1 MIRRREIL
9 SVEDGPRG
17 AGDVRGRGERGDTL
31 IEVLLALMVLGLT
44 AVALLLA
51 FSTSISGSARHR
63 EIATANTVL
72 DSASQLAI
80 AQIQANSNLFSCNFA
95 SPETPTTFVT
105 QPPDGVSFASLPTA
119 NYGSFSA
126 SVSNV
131 EYWNGTS
138 FQDAQNDPTALNQA
152 CLANVPMEVTVE
164 VQGSG
169 MTLYNSFVVNLPSG
183 SLGASSNTSNGVASQ
198 LVFTSPTNSAES
210 ATGEPGV
217 PFSPQPVISV
227 LDNQSQLDA
236 TDLSPIV
243 LSIESPNYGATISG
257 CTADDPHGQ
266 ATFSGC
272 VITGPSATYVI
283 QATVLGQSLVSD
295 PSGPGVNANSVNSA
309 GSFWQSAPNWYT
321 TTFSVTVSG
330 SPDQVT
336 FIAAP
341 VAATSGALLQ
351 TQPLIQIINPLT
363 HLVDTSATGTVTL
376 TLSGGELASC
386 TNNAPG
392 KTVTTSADEETITTN
407 ATLGVVSL
415 ANCTFSGAIF
425 YNAAAYPAGPDATTY
440 SVTASYTGAVP
451 ATSSI
456 AVTGP
461 GTNTSQFQL
470 SFVTQPG
477 GVSSTSASSAFSL
490 QPAVEIEDAFGN
502 PEYNLASAT
511 VNLSFASVGTAT
523 ESISSY
529 TQSLGTKTGI
539 VTFSNVAGSNY
550 GGGLELTATYS
561 LLTATSSAFS
571 ISPQGGET
579 MAFTTQPV
587 AGPSGATLS
596 TEPVITIY
604 DSKGHIDTGLTST
617 INLTPSGGSLPYC
630 TGLTPNYGVV
640 DVTTCSF
647 LGTVGQP
654 YTLTASF
661 TNSQGTVISVQSQPI
676 TPTSAGTPT
685 AIAFAT
691 QPIGGT
697 VAGSL
702 LATQPSLQI
711 VDSWGNV
718 VTSSS
723 ATISLTTTPS
733 GGTLSNCGNLTAVA
747 GVVNATGCTFGG
759 SVSPVTY
766 TMTASSLGLTPVTSS
781 AFHVTQGGTPV
792 GVTISAAPTPV
803 SASNVTDSTLTIQLV
818 DAWQNPTTSTSATN
832 LTLSSTSARGF
843 FSIANGQSGTLGATA
858 AVSIPSGIG
867 SIPEY
872 YGDENAGTAT
882 ISAKLTA
889 TQAAYGSGTLSVTAK
904 TTLDTASVV
913 QGNSQAA
920 TVNTAFT
927 TALEVQV
934 IDQFGNP
941 VPNVAVTFTA
951 PASGASG
958 AFASGCTS
966 NPNGYTCI
974 ATTNA
979 SGDATATTLTAST
992 TAGTFSV
999 VASNPNVAT
1008 PATFSLHNIAG
1019 AASKIAIT
1027 TQPAASVTAGTSA
1040 SMSVSVEDTYGN
1052 LVSSTDSISV
1062 ALTPSGFV
1070 GATTTVTATG
1080 GVANFTN
1087 LPIDAAGS
1095 YTITATDGAHTAWTA
1110 TTSSFTVI
1118 AAAPSKIAITNQP
1131 AASVTAGTSAS
1142 MSVSIEDTYGN
1153 VTTSTDSISVALT
1166 PSGFVGATTT
1176 VTATGGV
1183 ANFTNLPI
1191 DAAGSYTITAT
1202 DGAHTAWTATTSS
1215 FTVIAAAPSQV
1226 IWTTS
1231 PGTSIAGSAV
1241 VGPPTVKIED
1251 AYNNLVS
1258 GAVVNMA
1265 VTTGPGVFIAS
1276 TTSVTTSAPGTAA
1289 FPSLFLQAAGNYT
1302 ITASA
1307 GSASATSS
1315 SFTVNAASAHAI
1327 MVWGGSGQSATVN
1340 TNFASPFSA
1349 FVTDTYGNPVSGAT
1363 VTFTAPASGAGGTF
1377 HATTAGGTCLATGA
1391 VQSSCTATT
1400 NANGIATSLAFTANG
1415 TAGKYT
1421 NLSAAISGATTYF
1434 TETNTKATLVFLT
1447 SAQSFATNNTDSGTS
1462 SGSVII
1468 QAQDG
1473 AGNPVVVQTTAV
1485 TVALAYA
1492 TTGVTLTT
1500 DPASVVI
1507 PVGASSVAFTVVSS
1521 TSTNGGTFTIT
1532 ATNGSYVLAT
1542 QTETV
1547 LKNAS
1552 ATGNAFTA
1560 IATQNVSPTNQT
1572 AAFPVKIT
1580 NTTGATEYYEVSS
1593 PNGLLTDESASPS
1606 SACLPITNNN
1616 NGTITDTVTTDET
1629 LPAPSRPSGSYT
1641 LDFVVQEYP
1650 NTGCTGT
1657 VVDLQVDATLTVTAG
1672 SASVVSIAGGAGQF
1686 TPNGTAFTNALTVFV
1701 SDADGNPIT
1710 SGVTVT
1716 FTAPSSGASG
1726 MFRASGNGGVC
1737 LASGNGIAVTSCTAT
1752 TNAYGIA
1759 SSLSFTAIATAGNY
1773 NVAVTTTPTLSG
1785 SPLSFP
1791 EDNT

>member
-80 AQIQANSNLFSCNFA
+80 AQIQANSKLFSCNFA

-1095 YTITATDGAHTAWTA
+1095 YTITATD
-1110 TTSSFTVI
+1110 
-1118 AAAPSKIAITNQP
+1118 N
-1131 AASVTAGTSAS
+1131 
-1142 MSVSIEDTYGN
+1142 
-1153 VTTSTDSISVALT
+1153 
-1166 PSGFVGATTT
+1166 
-1176 VTATGGV
+1176 
-1183 ANFTNLPI
+1183 
-1191 DAAGSYTITAT
+1191 
-1202 DGAHTAWTATTSS
+1202 AHTAWTATTSS

>member
-243 LSIESPNYGATISG
+243 LSIESPNNGATISG

-1040 SMSVSVEDTYGN
+1040 SMSVS
-1052 LVSSTDSISV
+1052 
-1062 ALTPSGFV
+1062 
-1070 GATTTVTATG
+1070 
-1080 GVANFTN
+1080 
-1087 LPIDAAGS
+1087 
-1095 YTITATDGAHTAWTA
+1095 
-1110 TTSSFTVI
+1110 
-1118 AAAPSKIAITNQP
+1118 
-1131 AASVTAGTSAS
+1131 
-1142 MSVSIEDTYGN
+1142 IEDTYGN

-1276 TTSVTTSAPGTAA
+1276 TTSVTTSTPGTAA

>member
-1095 YTITATDGAHTAWTA
+1095 YTITATD
-1110 TTSSFTVI
+1110 
-1118 AAAPSKIAITNQP
+1118 N
-1131 AASVTAGTSAS
+1131 
-1142 MSVSIEDTYGN
+1142 
-1153 VTTSTDSISVALT
+1153 
-1166 PSGFVGATTT
+1166 
-1176 VTATGGV
+1176 
-1183 ANFTNLPI
+1183 
-1191 DAAGSYTITAT
+1191 
-1202 DGAHTAWTATTSS
+1202 AHTAWTATTSS

>member
-17 AGDVRGRGERGDTL
+17 TGDVRGRGERGDTL

-63 EIATANTVL
+63 EIATANTVM

-1095 YTITATDGAHTAWTA
+1095 YTITATD
-1110 TTSSFTVI
+1110 
-1118 AAAPSKIAITNQP
+1118 N
-1131 AASVTAGTSAS
+1131 
-1142 MSVSIEDTYGN
+1142 
-1153 VTTSTDSISVALT
+1153 
-1166 PSGFVGATTT
+1166 
-1176 VTATGGV
+1176 
-1183 ANFTNLPI
+1183 
-1191 DAAGSYTITAT
+1191 
-1202 DGAHTAWTATTSS
+1202 AHTAWTATTSS

>member
-63 EIATANTVL
+63 EIATANTVM

-80 AQIQANSNLFSCNFA
+80 AQIQANSKLFSCNFA

-1095 YTITATDGAHTAWTA
+1095 YTITATD
-1110 TTSSFTVI
+1110 
-1118 AAAPSKIAITNQP
+1118 N
-1131 AASVTAGTSAS
+1131 
-1142 MSVSIEDTYGN
+1142 
-1153 VTTSTDSISVALT
+1153 
-1166 PSGFVGATTT
+1166 
-1176 VTATGGV
+1176 
-1183 ANFTNLPI
+1183 
-1191 DAAGSYTITAT
+1191 
-1202 DGAHTAWTATTSS
+1202 AHTAWTATTSS

-1276 TTSVTTSAPGTAA
+1276 TTSVTTSTPGTAA

-1421 NLSAAISGATTYF
+1421 NLSAAVSGATTYF

>member
-63 EIATANTVL
+63 EIATANTVM

-617 INLTPSGGSLPYC
+617 ISLTPSGGSLPYC

-1052 LVSSTDSISV
+1052 LVS
-1062 ALTPSGFV
+1062 
-1070 GATTTVTATG
+1070 
-1080 GVANFTN
+1080 
-1087 LPIDAAGS
+1087 
-1095 YTITATDGAHTAWTA
+1095 
-1110 TTSSFTVI
+1110 
-1118 AAAPSKIAITNQP
+1118 
-1131 AASVTAGTSAS
+1131 
-1142 MSVSIEDTYGN
+1142 
-1153 VTTSTDSISVALT
+1153 STDSISVALT

>member
-63 EIATANTVL
+63 EIATANTVM

-617 INLTPSGGSLPYC
+617 ISLTPSGGSLPYC

-1095 YTITATDGAHTAWTA
+1095 YTITATD
-1110 TTSSFTVI
+1110 
-1118 AAAPSKIAITNQP
+1118 N
-1131 AASVTAGTSAS
+1131 
-1142 MSVSIEDTYGN
+1142 
-1153 VTTSTDSISVALT
+1153 
-1166 PSGFVGATTT
+1166 
-1176 VTATGGV
+1176 
-1183 ANFTNLPI
+1183 
-1191 DAAGSYTITAT
+1191 
-1202 DGAHTAWTATTSS
+1202 AHTAWTATTSS

-1421 NLSAAISGATTYF
+1421 NLSAAVSGATTYF

>member
-17 AGDVRGRGERGDTL
+17 TGDVRGRGERGDTL

-1095 YTITATDGAHTAWTA
+1095 YTITATD
-1110 TTSSFTVI
+1110 
-1118 AAAPSKIAITNQP
+1118 N
-1131 AASVTAGTSAS
+1131 
-1142 MSVSIEDTYGN
+1142 
-1153 VTTSTDSISVALT
+1153 
-1166 PSGFVGATTT
+1166 
-1176 VTATGGV
+1176 
-1183 ANFTNLPI
+1183 
-1191 DAAGSYTITAT
+1191 
-1202 DGAHTAWTATTSS
+1202 AHTAWTATTSS

>member
-80 AQIQANSNLFSCNFA
+80 AQIQANSKLFSCNFA

-617 INLTPSGGSLPYC
+617 ISLTPSGGSLPYC

-1118 AAAPSKIAITNQP
+1118 AAAPS
-1131 AASVTAGTSAS
+1131 
-1142 MSVSIEDTYGN
+1142 
-1153 VTTSTDSISVALT
+1153 
-1166 PSGFVGATTT
+1166 
-1176 VTATGGV
+1176 
-1183 ANFTNLPI
+1183 
-1191 DAAGSYTITAT
+1191 
-1202 DGAHTAWTATTSS
+1202 
-1215 FTVIAAAPSQV
+1215 QV

-1276 TTSVTTSAPGTAA
+1276 TTSVTTSTPGTAA

-1421 NLSAAISGATTYF
+1421 NLSAAVSGATTYF

>member
-80 AQIQANSNLFSCNFA
+80 AQIQANSKLFSCNFA

-1040 SMSVSVEDTYGN
+1040 SMSVS
-1052 LVSSTDSISV
+1052 
-1062 ALTPSGFV
+1062 
-1070 GATTTVTATG
+1070 
-1080 GVANFTN
+1080 
-1087 LPIDAAGS
+1087 
-1095 YTITATDGAHTAWTA
+1095 
-1110 TTSSFTVI
+1110 
-1118 AAAPSKIAITNQP
+1118 
-1131 AASVTAGTSAS
+1131 
-1142 MSVSIEDTYGN
+1142 IEDTYGN

>member
-1095 YTITATDGAHTAWTA
+1095 YTITATD
-1110 TTSSFTVI
+1110 
-1118 AAAPSKIAITNQP
+1118 N
-1131 AASVTAGTSAS
+1131 
-1142 MSVSIEDTYGN
+1142 
-1153 VTTSTDSISVALT
+1153 
-1166 PSGFVGATTT
+1166 
-1176 VTATGGV
+1176 
-1183 ANFTNLPI
+1183 
-1191 DAAGSYTITAT
+1191 
-1202 DGAHTAWTATTSS
+1202 AHTAWTATTSS

-1572 AAFPVKIT
+1572 AAFPFKIT

>member
-17 AGDVRGRGERGDTL
+17 TGDVRGRGERGDTL

-63 EIATANTVL
+63 EIATANTVM

-1118 AAAPSKIAITNQP
+1118 AAAPS
-1131 AASVTAGTSAS
+1131 
-1142 MSVSIEDTYGN
+1142 
-1153 VTTSTDSISVALT
+1153 
-1166 PSGFVGATTT
+1166 
-1176 VTATGGV
+1176 
-1183 ANFTNLPI
+1183 
-1191 DAAGSYTITAT
+1191 
-1202 DGAHTAWTATTSS
+1202 
-1215 FTVIAAAPSQV
+1215 QV

-1241 VGPPTVKIED
+1241 VGPPPVKIED

>member
-1095 YTITATDGAHTAWTA
+1095 YTITATD
-1110 TTSSFTVI
+1110 
-1118 AAAPSKIAITNQP
+1118 N
-1131 AASVTAGTSAS
+1131 
-1142 MSVSIEDTYGN
+1142 
-1153 VTTSTDSISVALT
+1153 
-1166 PSGFVGATTT
+1166 
-1176 VTATGGV
+1176 
-1183 ANFTNLPI
+1183 
-1191 DAAGSYTITAT
+1191 
-1202 DGAHTAWTATTSS
+1202 AHTAWTATTSS

-1315 SFTVNAASAHAI
+1315 SFTVTAASAHAI

>member
-63 EIATANTVL
+63 EIATANTVM

-243 LSIESPNYGATISG
+243 LSIESPNNGATISG

-617 INLTPSGGSLPYC
+617 ISLTPSGGSLPYC

-723 ATISLTTTPS
+723 ATIFLTTTPS

-1095 YTITATDGAHTAWTA
+1095 YTITATD
-1110 TTSSFTVI
+1110 
-1118 AAAPSKIAITNQP
+1118 N
-1131 AASVTAGTSAS
+1131 
-1142 MSVSIEDTYGN
+1142 
-1153 VTTSTDSISVALT
+1153 
-1166 PSGFVGATTT
+1166 
-1176 VTATGGV
+1176 
-1183 ANFTNLPI
+1183 
-1191 DAAGSYTITAT
+1191 
-1202 DGAHTAWTATTSS
+1202 AHTAWTATTSS

>member
-17 AGDVRGRGERGDTL
+17 TGDVRGRGERGDTL

-63 EIATANTVL
+63 EIATANTVM

-617 INLTPSGGSLPYC
+617 ISLTPSGGSLPYC

-1095 YTITATDGAHTAWTA
+1095 YTITATD
-1110 TTSSFTVI
+1110 
-1118 AAAPSKIAITNQP
+1118 N
-1131 AASVTAGTSAS
+1131 
-1142 MSVSIEDTYGN
+1142 
-1153 VTTSTDSISVALT
+1153 
-1166 PSGFVGATTT
+1166 
-1176 VTATGGV
+1176 
-1183 ANFTNLPI
+1183 
-1191 DAAGSYTITAT
+1191 
-1202 DGAHTAWTATTSS
+1202 AHTAWTATTSS

>member
-63 EIATANTVL
+63 EIATANTVM

-243 LSIESPNYGATISG
+243 LSIESPNNGATISG

-386 TNNAPG
+386 TNNDPG

-1095 YTITATDGAHTAWTA
+1095 YTITATD
-1110 TTSSFTVI
+1110 
-1118 AAAPSKIAITNQP
+1118 N
-1131 AASVTAGTSAS
+1131 
-1142 MSVSIEDTYGN
+1142 
-1153 VTTSTDSISVALT
+1153 
-1166 PSGFVGATTT
+1166 
-1176 VTATGGV
+1176 
-1183 ANFTNLPI
+1183 
-1191 DAAGSYTITAT
+1191 
-1202 DGAHTAWTATTSS
+1202 AHTAWTATTSS

-1276 TTSVTTSAPGTAA
+1276 TTSVTTSTPGTAA

-1421 NLSAAISGATTYF
+1421 NLSAAVSGATTYF

>member
-63 EIATANTVL
+63 EIATANTVM

-80 AQIQANSNLFSCNFA
+80 AQIQANSKLFSCNFA

-1040 SMSVSVEDTYGN
+1040 SMSVS
-1052 LVSSTDSISV
+1052 
-1062 ALTPSGFV
+1062 
-1070 GATTTVTATG
+1070 
-1080 GVANFTN
+1080 
-1087 LPIDAAGS
+1087 
-1095 YTITATDGAHTAWTA
+1095 
-1110 TTSSFTVI
+1110 
-1118 AAAPSKIAITNQP
+1118 
-1131 AASVTAGTSAS
+1131 
-1142 MSVSIEDTYGN
+1142 IEDTYGN

>member
-17 AGDVRGRGERGDTL
+17 TGDVRGRGERGDTL

-617 INLTPSGGSLPYC
+617 ISLTPSGGSLPYC

-1095 YTITATDGAHTAWTA
+1095 YTITATD
-1110 TTSSFTVI
+1110 
-1118 AAAPSKIAITNQP
+1118 N
-1131 AASVTAGTSAS
+1131 
-1142 MSVSIEDTYGN
+1142 
-1153 VTTSTDSISVALT
+1153 
-1166 PSGFVGATTT
+1166 
-1176 VTATGGV
+1176 
-1183 ANFTNLPI
+1183 
-1191 DAAGSYTITAT
+1191 
-1202 DGAHTAWTATTSS
+1202 AHTAWTATTSS

>member
-80 AQIQANSNLFSCNFA
+80 AQIQANSKLFSCNFA

-243 LSIESPNYGATISG
+243 LSIESPNNGATISG

-617 INLTPSGGSLPYC
+617 ISLTPSGGSLPYC

-1118 AAAPSKIAITNQP
+1118 AAAPS
-1131 AASVTAGTSAS
+1131 
-1142 MSVSIEDTYGN
+1142 
-1153 VTTSTDSISVALT
+1153 
-1166 PSGFVGATTT
+1166 
-1176 VTATGGV
+1176 
-1183 ANFTNLPI
+1183 
-1191 DAAGSYTITAT
+1191 
-1202 DGAHTAWTATTSS
+1202 
-1215 FTVIAAAPSQV
+1215 QV

-1363 VTFTAPASGAGGTF
+1363 VTFTAPASGASGTF

>member
-617 INLTPSGGSLPYC
+617 ISLTPSGGSLPYC

-1040 SMSVSVEDTYGN
+1040 SMSVS
-1052 LVSSTDSISV
+1052 
-1062 ALTPSGFV
+1062 
-1070 GATTTVTATG
+1070 
-1080 GVANFTN
+1080 
-1087 LPIDAAGS
+1087 
-1095 YTITATDGAHTAWTA
+1095 
-1110 TTSSFTVI
+1110 
-1118 AAAPSKIAITNQP
+1118 
-1131 AASVTAGTSAS
+1131 
-1142 MSVSIEDTYGN
+1142 IEDTYGN

-1202 DGAHTAWTATTSS
+1202 DNAHTAWTATTSS

>member
-1095 YTITATDGAHTAWTA
+1095 YTITATD
-1110 TTSSFTVI
+1110 
-1118 AAAPSKIAITNQP
+1118 N
-1131 AASVTAGTSAS
+1131 
-1142 MSVSIEDTYGN
+1142 
-1153 VTTSTDSISVALT
+1153 
-1166 PSGFVGATTT
+1166 
-1176 VTATGGV
+1176 
-1183 ANFTNLPI
+1183 
-1191 DAAGSYTITAT
+1191 
-1202 DGAHTAWTATTSS
+1202 AHTAWTATTSS

-1276 TTSVTTSAPGTAA
+1276 TTSVTTSTPGTAA

>member
-63 EIATANTVL
+63 EIATANTVM

-1095 YTITATDGAHTAWTA
+1095 YTITATD
-1110 TTSSFTVI
+1110 
-1118 AAAPSKIAITNQP
+1118 N
-1131 AASVTAGTSAS
+1131 
-1142 MSVSIEDTYGN
+1142 
-1153 VTTSTDSISVALT
+1153 
-1166 PSGFVGATTT
+1166 
-1176 VTATGGV
+1176 
-1183 ANFTNLPI
+1183 
-1191 DAAGSYTITAT
+1191 
-1202 DGAHTAWTATTSS
+1202 AHTAWTATTSS

-1421 NLSAAISGATTYF
+1421 NLSAAVSGATTYF

>member
-617 INLTPSGGSLPYC
+617 ISLTPSGGSLPYC

-1095 YTITATDGAHTAWTA
+1095 YTITATD
-1110 TTSSFTVI
+1110 
-1118 AAAPSKIAITNQP
+1118 N
-1131 AASVTAGTSAS
+1131 
-1142 MSVSIEDTYGN
+1142 
-1153 VTTSTDSISVALT
+1153 
-1166 PSGFVGATTT
+1166 
-1176 VTATGGV
+1176 
-1183 ANFTNLPI
+1183 
-1191 DAAGSYTITAT
+1191 
-1202 DGAHTAWTATTSS
+1202 AHTAWTATTSS

>member
-243 LSIESPNYGATISG
+243 LSIESPNNGATISG

-617 INLTPSGGSLPYC
+617 ISLTPSGGSLPYC

-1027 TQPAASVTAGTSA
+1027 
-1040 SMSVSVEDTYGN
+1040 
-1052 LVSSTDSISV
+1052 
-1062 ALTPSGFV
+1062 
-1070 GATTTVTATG
+1070 
-1080 GVANFTN
+1080 
-1087 LPIDAAGS
+1087 
-1095 YTITATDGAHTAWTA
+1095 
-1110 TTSSFTVI
+1110 
-1118 AAAPSKIAITNQP
+1118 NQP
-1131 AASVTAGTSAS
+1131 ATSVTAGTSAS

-1202 DGAHTAWTATTSS
+1202 DNAHTAWTATTSS